1 MLTLDR
7 AGHLTVQQYWDAL
20 PPKQEIVRTDEE
32 HQSEILR
39 LLRDSIRKRMMSD
52 VPFGVFLSG
61 GVDSSANVALMS
73 EQMSRPVETFTV
85 GFSDAEYLE

>member
-1 MLTLDR
+1 
-7 AGHLTVQQYWDAL
+7 
-20 PPKQEIVRTDEE
+20 
-32 HQSEILR
+32 
-39 LLRDSIRKRMMSD
+39 MMSD

-85 GFSDAEYLE
+85 GFSDAEYLNELEPARRISNSLGPIITK